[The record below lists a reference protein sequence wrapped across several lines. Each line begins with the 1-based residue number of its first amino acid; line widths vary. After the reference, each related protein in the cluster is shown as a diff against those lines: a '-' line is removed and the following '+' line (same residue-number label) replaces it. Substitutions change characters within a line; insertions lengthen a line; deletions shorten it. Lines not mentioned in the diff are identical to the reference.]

1 LDYLE
6 GLKKETQSE
15 SSSSFSSTPCLSS
28 DASRGPVK
36 SLHLNH
42 ADHEGTIKALQIET
56 AEMIMKRKQEW
67 QDIEFDLANIP
78 DEDND

>member
-1 LDYLE
+1 MDYLE
-6 GLKKETQSE
+6 GVKKETQSD
-15 SSSSFSSTPCLSS
+15 SSFSFSSTPCLSS
-28 DASRGPVK
+28 DASQGPAK

-42 ADHEGTIKALQIET
+42 ADPDGTIKALQIET
-56 AEMIMKRKQEW
+56 AEMIMKRRQEW